1 MANQQ
6 DIIEAIA
13 DQLTLPVA
21 DIDMESSLQTDLG
34 LNPIEIAD
42 LMNSLSTKFNFIFEQ
57 GETERLETVGDLVEL
72 IEDKLLE

>member
-21 DIDMESSLQTDLG
+21 DVDLDASLQTDLG

-42 LMNSLSTKFNFIFEQ
+42 LLNSLASRFNIIFEP
-57 GETERLETVGDLVEL
+57 GETERMETVGNLVEL